1 MESGSNKNGSW
12 ASTAVVESEISTT
25 IVRQPIHLSAARRN
39 ADIVSKLRYLW
50 SRRSKLAR
58 FAIRGVLLSVV
69 VAFLIPK
76 RYDAVTRLMPP
87 DQQGGGG
94 LALLSMLS
102 GKTGP
107 NVSALAGDL
116 LGVKSAGSLFVG
128 VLRSATV
135 ADRLIDRFELRKVY
149 GVRYQD
155 DVRKALAAHSD
166 ITEDKRSGVISIEV
180 RDRDSQRAAAMAAA
194 YVEELD
200 RLMAQ
205 LNTGAAHRERVFLED
220 RLQKVSLQLE
230 KNEKEFGEFA
240 SKNSTIDVR
249 EQGKAMMDAAA
260 AVAGQ
265 LIAAQSELEGLR
277 QIYSDNNVRVRAVSA
292 RIQAL
297 EKRMTEL
304 NQGTG
309 PNKDGLPPKGD
320 FEQLFPSIRKL
331 PLLGITYADLYR
343 QTKVQEVVFEVLTQ
357 QYELAKVQEAKET
370 PVVRVLDPAK
380 VPDHKS
386 FPSRLLI
393 ILIGTCASLVAG
405 VFWTAGNE
413 RWQEIGESDDRKV
426 FVAEVWRDLQ
436 ADLRDVRRFR
446 NGHSAGKTESDAEQD
461 DLPLDDDGNGK
472 SGKPK

>member
-1 MESGSNKNGSW
+1 MESSSKKNGWW
-12 ASTAVVESEISTT
+12 ASTAVVEPEISTT
-25 IVRQPIHLSAARRN
+25 MIRQPERFSAVRRN
-39 ADIVSKLRYLW
+39 GDIVSKLRYLW
-50 SRRSKLAR
+50 GRRSTLAR
-58 FAIRGVLLSVV
+58 FAIGGMVLSVV

-76 RYDAVTRLMPP
+76 RYDVVTRLMPP

-94 LALLSMLS
+94 MALLSMLS

-135 ADRLIDRFELRKVY
+135 ADRLIDRFELRKAY
-149 GVRYQD
+149 GAKYQD

-180 RDRDSQRAAAMAAA
+180 RDRDSNRAAAIAAA

-220 RLQKVSLQLE
+220 RLQKVSSQLE

-277 QIYSDNNVRVRAVSA
+277 QIYSDNNVRVRSINA

-304 NQGTG
+304 NRGTETG
-309 PNKDGLPPKGD
+309 KNGNLAKGD

-380 VPDHKS
+380 VPDHKA

-393 ILIGTCASLVAG
+393 ILMGICASLVAG
-405 VFWTAGNE
+405 VCWTAGSE
-413 RWQEIGESDDRKV
+413 RWREIEDSDDRKV

-436 ADLRDVRRFR
+436 SDLRDVRRSR
-446 NGHSAGKTESDAEQD
+446 NGHNAMKAESSGEQGAS
-461 DLPLDDDGNGK
+461 PPDGSENGK
-472 SGKPK
+472 SGKGK

>member
-1 MESGSNKNGSW
+1 MESSSKRNGWW
-12 ASTAVVESEISTT
+12 ASTEVVETEISTT
-25 IVRQPIHLSAARRN
+25 MVRQPARFSAVRRN
-39 ADIVSKLRYLW
+39 ADVVGKLRYLW
-50 SRRSKLAR
+50 GRRSILAR
-58 FAIRGVLLSVV
+58 FLICGMALSVI

-76 RYDAVTRLMPP
+76 RYDVVTRLMPP
-87 DQQGGGG
+87 DQQSGAGM
-94 LALLSMLS
+94 ALLSMLT
-102 GKTGP
+102 GKAGP
-107 NVSALAGDL
+107 NASAIAGDL
-116 LGVKSAGSLFVG
+116 LGVKSAGSLFIG

-149 GVRYQD
+149 GMKYQD

-180 RDRDSQRAAAMAAA
+180 RDRDPQRAATMAAA

-200 RLMAQ
+200 RLMAE

-220 RLQKVSLQLE
+220 RLQKVSWQLE

-277 QIYSDNNVRVRAVSA
+277 QIYSDNNVRVRAINA

-304 NQGTG
+304 NRGTEPG
-309 PNKDGLPPKGD
+309 KNGNLPKGD

-380 VPDHKS
+380 VPDHKA

-393 ILIGTCASLVAG
+393 ILIGTCVSLVAG
-405 VFWTAGNE
+405 VFWTAGSE
-413 RWQEIGESDDRKV
+413 RWQEIEDSDDRKA
-426 FVAEVWRDLQ
+426 FVAEVWRDLRS
-436 ADLRDVRRFR
+436 DLKDVRPFR
-446 NGHSAGKTESDAEQD
+446 NGHGADQAES
-461 DLPLDDDGNGK
+461 NGENNG
-472 SGKPK
+472 SGTR

>member
-1 MESGSNKNGSW
+1 MESSSKKNGWW
-12 ASTAVVESEISTT
+12 ASTEVVEPEISTT
-25 IVRQPIHLSAARRN
+25 MIRRPSRFSTERRN

-50 SRRSKLAR
+50 ARRSTLAR
-58 FAIRGVLLSVV
+58 FAIAGMVLSVV

-76 RYDAVTRLMPP
+76 RYDVVTRLMPP
-87 DQQGGGG
+87 DQQSGGAGM
-94 LALLSMLS
+94 ALLSMLS
-102 GKTGP
+102 GKTGS
-107 NVSALAGDL
+107 NVSAIAGDL
-116 LGVKSAGSLFVG
+116 LGVKGAGSLFVG

-149 GVRYQD
+149 GVKYQD
-155 DVRKALAAHSD
+155 DVRKVLAAHSD

-180 RDRDSQRAAAMAAA
+180 RDRDSNRAAAMAAA

-205 LNTGAAHRERVFLED
+205 LNT
-220 RLQKVSLQLE
+220 
-230 KNEKEFGEFA
+230 
-240 SKNSTIDVR
+240 TIDVR

-277 QIYSDNNVRVRAVSA
+277 QIYSDNNVRVRAINA

-297 EKRMTEL
+297 QKRMTEL
-304 NQGTG
+304 NRGTE
-309 PNKDGLPPKGD
+309 PSKDGNPPKGD

-380 VPDHKS
+380 VPDHKA

-405 VFWTAGNE
+405 VFWTAGSE
-413 RWQEIGESDDRKV
+413 RWHEIADSDDRKV

-436 ADLRDVRRFR
+436 TDLRDVRRLR
-446 NGHSAGKTESDAEQD
+446 DGHSAVDAELNGEQG
-461 DLPLDDDGNGK
+461 DLPLDDNGNGK
-472 SGKPK
+472 SAKGK